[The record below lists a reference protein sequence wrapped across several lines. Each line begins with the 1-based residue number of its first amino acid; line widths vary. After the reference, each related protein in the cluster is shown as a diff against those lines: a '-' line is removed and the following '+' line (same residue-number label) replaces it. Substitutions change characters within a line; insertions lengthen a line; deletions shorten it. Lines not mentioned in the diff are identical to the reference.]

1 MKLLAKWLI
10 GSASLLAAPYI
21 IPGISISNF
30 YSALVAVFILG
41 ILHITIRPI
50 LLFFT
55 LPINMLSLG
64 LFSLVVNAIIF
75 WFLSTIVKGLQVDGF
90 VAAFLG
96 ALFVSAV
103 MFITDKILRNEE

>member
-1 MKLLAKWLI
+1 MNRENLKI
-10 GSASLLAAPYI
+10 YI
-21 IPGISISNF
+21 ILFRTLFARFKFRIVILT
-30 YSALVAVFILG
+30 ALGFVNG
-41 ILHITIRPI
+41 ILDAAGIG
-50 LLFFT
+50 LLI
-55 LPINMLSLG
+55 P

>member
-50 LLFFT
+50 LLF
-55 LPINMLSLG
+55 SHC
-64 LFSLVVNAIIF
+64 
-75 WFLSTIVKGLQVDGF
+75 
-90 VAAFLG
+90 
-96 ALFVSAV
+96 
-103 MFITDKILRNEE
+103 R